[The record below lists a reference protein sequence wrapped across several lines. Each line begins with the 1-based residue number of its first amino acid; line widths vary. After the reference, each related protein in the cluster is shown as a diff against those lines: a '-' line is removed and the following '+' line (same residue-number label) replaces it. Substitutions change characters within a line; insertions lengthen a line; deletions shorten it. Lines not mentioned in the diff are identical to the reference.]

1 MTWRHS
7 DKYVFLHLI
16 DGECLPNDLII
27 CKGFS
32 FRTEDSLYVFAA
44 SSEMIPLVKRD
55 AETLLRDARTC
66 LRDTLRCVPI
76 CGTQGLSNGTP
87 GTCLGDTLRGV
98 PICGTH
104 GTYLRDLLTGRR
116 DTLKCVP

>member
-27 CKGFS
+27 CEGFS
-32 FRTEDSLYVFAA
+32 YRTEDSLYVFAA

-55 AETLLRDARTC
+55 AGTLLRDARGLLAGHFERCSYT
-66 LRDTLRCVPI
+66 RDA
-76 CGTQGLSNGTP
+76 
-87 GTCLGDTLRGV
+87 
-98 PICGTH
+98 
-104 GTYLRDLLTGRR
+104 RDLLTGRIL
-116 DTLKCVP
+116 TCPCVP